1 MNKHNVF
8 IERDFC
14 IDAHKKDSRFIVGHD
29 LLEHA
34 VELDPVL
41 RSSNVV
47 LIVDEKLCSAAQAL
61 QRGIGLGT
69 CQKII
74 PIGASEGEK
83 SLETAQQLWQLFF
96 EARVDRGSLIVA
108 LGGGMLCDLVGFAAS
123 LFHRGISV
131 VYFPS
136 TLLAM
141 ADAALGGKTAVNFG
155 GAKNILG
162 TYKLPHLVVCDLSL
176 LATLA
181 PREISAGYAEIIKI
195 ALMRDAN
202 FFTLLEQASGL
213 EIGRPE
219 KIAEIVG
226 RAAELKLEIVARDF
240 EEKGERRV
248 LNFGHT
254 VGHAF
259 EACALQRGLDLK
271 HGEAVALGM
280 VVETAI
286 SAALGNCDSALV
298 PRIINCLKSYSL
310 PTRTALAREPEV
322 IWSLIGHDKKMSA
335 GQLRW
340 TLPLGVGSSIERTD
354 IHYSVF
360 AQALQ
365 QVATEL

>member
-1 MNKHNVF
+1 MNNHNIF
-8 IERDFC
+8 IECDFR
-14 IDAHKKDSRFIVGHD
+14 IDGQQRGSRFVVGNN
-29 LLEHA
+29 LLEQA
-34 VELDPVL
+34 AKLDPVL
-41 RSSNVV
+41 RASKVV
-47 LIVDEKLCSAAQAL
+47 LITDEKLLPAAQAL
-61 QRGIGLGT
+61 QHGIGLGT
-69 CQKII
+69 CQQII
-74 PIGASEGEK
+74 PISGSEGEK

-96 EARVDRGSLIVA
+96 ETRLDRGSLIVA

-141 ADAALGGKTAVNFG
+141 ADAALGGKTAVNFA

-162 TYKLPHLVVCDLSL
+162 TYNLPQLVVCDLSL

-219 KIAEIVG
+219 KVAAIVG
-226 RAAELKLEIVARDF
+226 RAAELKMEIVARDF

-286 SAALGNCDSALV
+286 SVALGNCDSALV

-310 PTRTALAREPEV
+310 PTSTALAREPEV

-354 IHYSVF
+354 IQYSAF

-365 QVATEL
+365 QVASQL